1 MKNLYFPF
9 LFFLSN
15 LIYTQEKQLEYGSS
29 SNTAADVEVVVSSC
43 EDYLLSN
50 CLYLENDDQYY
61 SYYKDVNNS
70 ECDSYIFDGYERSLL
85 KNELTSSIL
94 TFINTISIIE
104 LNSRDDKIKRIKEE
118 EEIFKSVSKSY
129 SNAIL
134 YNPKFAFC
142 DDNDSRKI
150 IIYVEKSKF
159 DNDQK
164 LLFQATIKRL
174 RQQLRES
181 ERFKILNSNY
191 QFKEELIKIESS
203 LNVLR
208 SFYSLMITLG
218 VNEKTLDEYIAL
230 EEKSETFKN
239 SINNLNNNLI
249 RVDEYISNKNFT
261 SAYNLIKELKVKF
274 NGTYQR
280 KRIIQK
286 QKEYSDLVRLEK
298 NRRKNEYKKNASSYN
313 TFSFNANFNTA
324 LVNNSTNSIG
334 ELNYTYNSPFDRI
347 YPSVGVKFIFNDRN
361 KTWGLGPYFKQH
373 FSKSLISLKKI
384 EYYFPFSNNF
394 SEAGIYG
401 QYFINS
407 TSITFSAAKLLGEYQ
422 DLDQKSLNFWT
433 FSPGVKFELNKTSYY
448 AGLILTRANS
458 EYSFNGFTFGVS
470 YDLKLNKKISNYQLR
485 KLEDEFPNKF

>member
-1 MKNLYFPF
+1 LKRVTHLLLAFLTFSVYSQKN
-9 LFFLSN
+9 
-15 LIYTQEKQLEYGSS
+15 TLEVGSS
-29 SNTAADVEVVVSSC
+29 SSMQSQAVKTIF
-43 EDYLLSN
+43 SN
-50 CLYLENDDQYY
+50 CNSYLPSNCVFLEKDDQYY
-61 SYYKDVNNS
+61 SYFKEINEKECNS
-70 ECDSYIFDGYERSLL
+70 YVLDGYEMSLL
-85 KNELTSSIL
+85 KNELTSSIISL
-94 TFINTISIIE
+94 INIVST
-104 LNSRDDKIKRIKEE
+104 NQFYFRDNKINKAKEK
-118 EEIFKSVSKSY
+118 EIFNSVSKSY

-134 YNPKFAFC
+134 FNPKFTFC
-142 DDNDSRKI
+142 NNNGSKRI
-150 IIYVEKSKF
+150 IVYVEKEKF

-164 LLFQATIKRL
+164 MFFNATIKRSK
-174 RQQLRES
+174 QVLRES
-181 ERFKILNSNY
+181 ERFKILNPNY

-218 VNEKTLDEYIAL
+218 VNEKTLDQYIAL

-274 NGTYQR
+274 NGTDQR
-280 KRIIQK
+280 KRINQK

-313 TFSFNANFNTA
+313 TFSFDANFNTA
-324 LVNNSTNSIG
+324 LVNNSTNSTG

-347 YPSVGVKFIFNDRN
+347 YPAVGVKFIFNDRN

-422 DLDQKSLNFWT
+422 DLDQKPLNFWT
-433 FSPGVKFELNKTSYY
+433 FSPGVKFELKKTSYY

-470 YDLKLNKKISNYQLR
+470 YDLKLKKKISDKQLR

>member
-1 MKNLYFPF
+1 MKKLELLF
-9 LFFLSN
+9 LFLFSSS
-15 LIYTQEKQLEYGSS
+15 IYSQEIPLEYGSS
-29 SNTAADVEVVVSSC
+29 GESVEEVQIINSSC
-43 EDYLLSN
+43 DDYSFSN
-50 CLYLENDDQYY
+50 CIYLERDDQYY
-61 SYYKDVNNS
+61 SYYRDVNNG
-70 ECDSYIFDGYERSLL
+70 ECDSFIFDGYEMSLM
-85 KNELTSSIL
+85 KNELTSSIISL
-94 TFINTISIIE
+94 INTVSTNQ
-104 LNSRDDKIKRIKEE
+104 LYFRNNKIKKAEE
-118 EEIFKSVSKSY
+118 AEIFNSVSKSY
-129 SNAIL
+129 SSAIL
-134 YNPKFAFC
+134 FNPKFAFC

-150 IIYVEKSKF
+150 IVYVERSKF
-159 DNDQK
+159 DSDQK
-164 LLFQATIKRL
+164 LFFQATIKRL

-181 ERFKILNSNY
+181 ERFKILNPNY

-218 VNEKTLDEYIAL
+218 VNEKTLDQYIAL

-274 NGTYQR
+274 NGTDQR
-280 KRIIQK
+280 KRINQK

-313 TFSFNANFNTA
+313 TFSFDANFNTA
-324 LVNNSTNSIG
+324 LVNNSTNSTG

-347 YPSVGVKFIFNDRN
+347 YPAVGVKFIFNDRN

-422 DLDQKSLNFWT
+422 DLDQKPLNFWT
-433 FSPGVKFELNKTSYY
+433 FSPGVKFELKKTSYY

-470 YDLKLNKKISNYQLR
+470 YDLKLNKKISDYQLR

>member
-1 MKNLYFPF
+1 MKNLYFLF
-9 LFFLSN
+9 LFLLFTT
-15 LIYTQEKQLEYGSS
+15 IYTQEIPLEYGSS
-29 SNTAADVEVVVSSC
+29 AESVEIVNLSC
-43 EDYLLSN
+43 EDYLISD
-50 CLYLENDDQYY
+50 CLYLENGNQYY
-61 SYYKDVNNS
+61 SYFKSINND
-70 ECDSYIFDGYERSLL
+70 ECNSFVFNGYEMSLL
-85 KNELTSSIL
+85 KNQLTSSIL
-94 TFINTISIIE
+94 SII
-104 LNSRDDKIKRIKEE
+104 NSVSTNQFYSRNSNRKKNLE
-118 EEIFKSVSKSY
+118 EEIFNSVSKSY

-134 YNPKFAFC
+134 FNPKFAFC

-150 IIYVEKSKF
+150 IVYVEKSKF
-159 DNDQK
+159 DSDQK
-164 LLFQATIKRL
+164 LFFQATIKRL

-181 ERFKILNSNY
+181 ERFKILNPNY

-274 NGTYQR
+274 NGTNQR
-280 KRIIQK
+280 KRINQK
-286 QKEYSDLVRLEK
+286 QKEYSDLVRLDK

-313 TFSFNANFNTA
+313 TFSFDVNFNTA
-324 LVNNSTNSIG
+324 LVNNSTNSTG
-334 ELNYTYNSPFDRI
+334 EMNYTYNSPFDRI
-347 YPSVGVKFIFNDRN
+347 YPAVGVKFIFNDRN
-361 KTWGLGPYFKQH
+361 KKWGLGPYFKQH

-401 QYFINS
+401 QYYINS

-422 DLDQKSLNFWT
+422 DLDQNSLNFWT